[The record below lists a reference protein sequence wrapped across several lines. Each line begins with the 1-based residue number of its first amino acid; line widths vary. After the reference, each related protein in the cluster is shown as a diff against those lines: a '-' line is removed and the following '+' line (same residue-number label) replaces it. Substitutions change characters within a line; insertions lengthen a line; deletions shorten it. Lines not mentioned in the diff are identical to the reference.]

1 MSRALQLRGPTPPRP
16 PPTHTTPQLRAGL
29 RISDLHHGSIYVEN
43 KHIPNPFNYLESHYR
58 FDPRFRSV
66 VPSQRNDTSAP
77 RGLIAV
83 MSIYPRALI
92 VTCVL
97 AGFFFTTGCETTE
110 SKKPAS
116 LPAQA
121 NAPTIT
127 EQAVQAAQAQPK
139 IQEHLKPKPINDP
152 GAALIAQAEKLL
164 KSGQANY
171 AGGHLEAAREDFDQA
186 FNLLLSSNLDIQGDD
201 RLEQEFSKIVES
213 VHDLELVALK
223 QGDGFSE
230 PQSEPAPIDEA
241 NDITFPVD
249 PNVKAKAETEI
260 KTTKSDLPLVLNDE
274 VAMFI
279 NYFSSPKGKG
289 TLERALAR
297 SGRYRDMISVTLKE
311 VGVPQDLIYLAQAES
326 GFQPL
331 ALSRAGARG
340 MWQFMA
346 SRASMYGLE
355 RNWWVDE
362 RQDPTKSTRA
372 AAEHLKDLYNQFG
385 DWYLAMAAYNS
396 GPGTI
401 QHAVERTG
409 YADYWELYR
418 RGVLPQE
425 TRNYVPIIL
434 AVTIMAK
441 NPSQYG
447 LEHVALDPAPQVD
460 QLVIDYPVDL
470 RLVADCVDASVNYL
484 QQLNP
489 SLLRLTTPK
498 GEPFTLRLPA
508 GTAQE
513 YQTAIAAIPLDMR
526 TLWRYYRV
534 ESGDTL
540 ASIAWKYHASP
551 ASITQ
556 ANGLPSDYVQVGAK
570 LIIPL
575 TPGRSDGATT
585 AFSKHPTRYKVRKG
599 DTLYSVA
606 DDFEVPVEKLR
617 KWNHLRGSALTPG
630 RTLVIYKPLPGEGTE
645 LASEDGSSTTSRTGT
660 HGKKS
665 SKKTSAQAK
674 YHKVKKGETLSSI
687 ASSYNTTVAALQRDN
702 GKMAANLRAGDVL
715 VIRK

>member
-1 MSRALQLRGPTPPRP
+1 MTIPRV
-16 PPTHTTPQLRAGL
+16 TIL
-29 RISDLHHGSIYVEN
+29 
-43 KHIPNPFNYLESHYR
+43 
-58 FDPRFRSV
+58 
-66 VPSQRNDTSAP
+66 TSLLL
-77 RGLIAV
+77 GFLFIA
-83 MSIYPRALI
+83 
-92 VTCVL
+92 
-97 AGFFFTTGCETTE
+97 GCETTE
-110 SKKPAS
+110 SKKPPS

-121 NAPTIT
+121 NAPEAT
-127 EQAVQAAQAQPK
+127 AQIALQKEQPK
-139 IQEHLKPKPINDP
+139 IHEQPKPRPADP
-152 GAALIAQAEKLL
+152 TDALIAQAEKLL
-164 KSGQANY
+164 AAGRANY
-171 AGGHLEAAREDFDQA
+171 AAGHLESAKENFDQA
-186 FNLLLSSNLDIQGDD
+186 FNLLLSSNLDVQGDE
-201 RLEQEFSKIVES
+201 RLEDEFSKVVES
-213 VHDLELVALK
+213 VYDLELVALK

-230 PQSEPAPIDEA
+230 PRSEPAPIDEA

-249 PNVKAKAETEI
+249 PNIKAKAETEI

-297 SGRYRDMISVTLKE
+297 SGRYRDMISTTLKE

-346 SRASMYGLE
+346 GRASMYGLE

-362 RQDPTKSTRA
+362 RQDPVKATRA
-372 AAEHLKDLYNQFG
+372 AAQHLKDLYNEFG

-409 YADYWELYR
+409 YADYWELYH

-447 LEHVALDPAPQVD
+447 LEHVTLDPAPKVD
-460 QLVIDYPVDL
+460 EVVIDYPVDL
-470 RLVADCVDASVNYL
+470 RLVAECVDTSLDYL

-489 SLLRLTTPK
+489 SLLRLATPK
-498 GEPFTLRLPA
+498 GEPFTLKLPA
-508 GTAQE
+508 GTADQ
-513 YQTAIAAIPLDMR
+513 YKTQIAAIPVDMR
-526 TLWRYYRV
+526 TLWRYHRV
-534 ESGDTL
+534 EQADTL
-540 ASIAWKYHASP
+540 ASIAHKYHATP

-556 ANGLPSDYVQVGAK
+556 ANGLPSDELTVGAR
-570 LIIPL
+570 LIIPF
-575 TPGRSDGATT
+575 TPGRSEGEGT
-585 AFSKHPTRYKVRKG
+585 AYSKHPTHYRVRKG

-606 DDFEVPVEKLR
+606 DDFGVPVEKLR

-630 RTLVIYKPLPGEGTE
+630 RTLVIYKPVVGNGTE
-645 LASEDGSSTTSRTGT
+645 LASEGDSGT
-660 HGKKS
+660 NQKTVAHGKKAS
-665 SKKTSAQAK
+665 GKTSASK

-687 ASSYNTTVAALQRDN
+687 ASSYNTTVAALRRDN
-702 GKMAANLRAGDVL
+702 GKMAANPRPGDVL
-715 VIRK
+715 IIRK